1 MGGGFLSV
9 TDARRHV
16 PAVATTG
23 TGDVRGDP
31 EVLAKGRHC
40 EDGVERLV
48 DLKARRRGAV
58 AQLDLSLFKRTNEN
72 STQLRK
78 GNWSL
83 SPVG

>member
-1 MGGGFLSV
+1 MLSV
-9 TDARRHV
+9 MDQNRHI

-23 TGDVRGDP
+23 TRDLRGDP

-40 EDGVERLV
+40 EDGVGRLV
-48 DLKARRRGAV
+48 DLEARRRRAV
-58 AQLDLSLFKRTNEN
+58 AQLDLSLFEKTNEN

-83 SPVG
+83 SPMDE